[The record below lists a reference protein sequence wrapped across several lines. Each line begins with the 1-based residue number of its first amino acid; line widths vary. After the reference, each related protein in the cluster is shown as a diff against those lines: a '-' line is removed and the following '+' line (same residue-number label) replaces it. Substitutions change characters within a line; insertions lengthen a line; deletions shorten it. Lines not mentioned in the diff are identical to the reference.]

1 MRSPL
6 RGFPQK
12 SRSGDRP
19 GDGDFHSLSARWPI
33 GRLFG
38 QLCRSWLRW
47 FSTGGGLSCRAF
59 GCGFR
64 PVPVSFVLVRRL
76 RKMAIRQASGAETQ
90 VLWVCVRCVLDPDLC
105 RSVN

>member
-47 FSTGGGLSCRAF
+47 FSTGGGSPAGPLVVAF
-59 GCGFR
+59 AQF
-64 PVPVSFVLVRRL
+64 
-76 RKMAIRQASGAETQ
+76 QAA
-90 VLWVCVRCVLDPDLC
+90 LC
-105 RSVN
+105 W